1 MSTGLPLP
9 AALWDRLP
17 PEARA
22 LILPLRAEAAELL
35 GTPSQAA
42 VSTALGEATASAAAE
57 TLAGAPLAT
66 TVSPRSPR

>member
-1 MSTGLPLP
+1 MKPGPPLP
-9 AALWDRLP
+9 ADVRDRLP

-22 LILPLRAEAAELL
+22 LIVALRAEAAELL

-42 VSTALGEATASAAAE
+42 VSAALAEATASAAAE